1 MFNIFCNCGSCVI
14 ELYDEKPTLSLFC
27 GCEDCRQATEWGAKN
42 GAKPASPFAEAIYM
56 RSDIAFVKGRENM
69 KAVQLRKNAKSTRV
83 YCKDCHSI
91 LGIDHPNYCNNV
103 FMFFRNYCETNFKL
117 PDKVAAAIYLDD
129 LPSSAT
135 HLIPTDIPLLYSFP
149 RDREKF
155 RSIASVSNSFKKPD
169 HPPKGITF
177 LDLIK
182 SMDKIEVLELEKG
195 EQL

>member
-1 MFNIFCNCGSCVI
+1 MLNIYCNCGSCGI
-14 ELYDEKPTLSLFC
+14 ELYDEKPKLSLFC

-42 GAKPASPFAEAIYM
+42 GAKPSSPFAEAIYM
-56 RSDIAFVKGRENM
+56 RSDIASVKGRETM

-83 YCKDCHSI
+83 YCKNCHSI
-91 LGIDHPNYCNNV
+91 LGIDHPNYFNNV
-103 FMFFRNYCETNFKL
+103 FMFFKNYCEISFKL
-117 PDKVAAAIYLDD
+117 PDKVTAAIYLDD

-135 HLIPTDIPLLYSFP
+135 HLIPNDIPLFYSFP

-155 RSIASVSNSFKKPD
+155 RSIASVRNSFKKPD
-169 HPPKGITF
+169 QPPKGITF

-195 EQL
+195 RQL